1 MASLKKPSAN
11 STHSDSPRQAMGE
24 HFGESKD
31 HLMAAASAAADTLR
45 NANSAAVKELRSGG
59 AGVREELGEAASSGQ
74 KVAGA
79 ARDAARD
86 EWNAMKGH
94 GRNLL
99 SRSEQWVQERPL
111 AALGIAAA
119 GGFILSRMMRRR

>member
-1 MASLKKPSAN
+1 MPNPKKQTSNAAR
-11 STHSDSPRQAMGE
+11 SEGHREAIGE
-24 HFGESKD
+24 HLGESRD
-31 HLMAAASAAADTLR
+31 HLKAAAHAAADTVR
-45 NANSAAVKELRSGG
+45 NANSAAVKELRSGS

-86 EWNAMKGH
+86 EWHAMKGH

-99 SRSEQWVQERPL
+99 NRSEQWVQERPL

-119 GGFILSRMMRRR
+119 GGFILSRMLRRR

>member
-1 MASLKKPSAN
+1 MPNLKKQSAN
-11 STHSDSPRQAMGE
+11 ARSESPRQAMGE
-24 HFGESKD
+24 HLGESRD
-31 HLMAAASAAADTLR
+31 HLKAAASAAADTLR
-45 NANSAAVKELRSGG
+45 NANSAAVKELRNGS
-59 AGVREELGEAASSGQ
+59 AGVRDELGEAASSGQ

-86 EWNAMKGH
+86 EWNAVKGH
-94 GRNLL
+94 GRDLL

-119 GGFILSRMMRRR
+119 GGFILSRMLRRH